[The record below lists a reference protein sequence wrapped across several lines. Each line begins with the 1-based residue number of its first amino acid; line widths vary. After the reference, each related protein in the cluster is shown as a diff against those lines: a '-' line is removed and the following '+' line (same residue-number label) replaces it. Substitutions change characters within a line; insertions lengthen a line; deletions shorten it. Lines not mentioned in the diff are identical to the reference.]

1 MARLRIETAPEI
13 TVYDESFVIKAA
25 AGASAPLAEFKNSA
39 GTVVGNIAVDGT
51 LNVLSVVTS
60 NAGTSSTSLATRGY
74 VDTVAAGLNWHDAVA
89 YATAAALSACTYA
102 NGTAGVG
109 ATLTGNANARLTV
122 DGTSQT
128 TGKSILV
135 KNQATATQNGIYT
148 ITEQGSVSTPFVLT
162 RRTDSNNSVAGQV
175 SAGDS
180 VYVVSGSSNGGQAF
194 ILTTTG
200 TGTNDAIVLGTDN
213 LSFSQFTGTA
223 AFLVGDGM
231 VKTGNSIDVVSA
243 NGTRIVVNA
252 DSIDLATVAQSNTSG
267 ANTTSFISGHTVDS
281 YGRITATETSSVSF
295 TGYATLASPT
305 FTGAV
310 TIPATTAGGNIV
322 PSSSNTYSLGSINNV
337 WKDVFVGPGSLYVNG
352 QKVLQDESGAIVVS
366 ATIDNN
372 LGLRTSGSGNIELDP
387 TGTGV
392 INIKGPLVIQAA
404 TNITSADGNAVT
416 FGGAI
421 NTDTISSKTTNT
433 DLSITANGT
442 GKVYI
447 NDNAEVSGNLTVNG
461 TITSIN
467 SETISFADNIID
479 LNSNFTTGSPTENAG
494 LRVIRGDSANAQLR
508 WNETSDVWEF
518 TNDGSVYSAMVSLA
532 SPTFTGTPTLPTGT
546 IATTQTPANNST
558 AVATTA
564 YVDAAGALKA
574 NLASPTFT
582 GTPTL
587 PTGTIATTQTAA
599 NNSTAVATTAYVDTA
614 GALKAN
620 LASPTFTGVPAAPT
634 AAASTNTTQVATT
647 AFVRAEVAALVG
659 SAGATLDTLG
669 EIATAL
675 GNDVALSTT
684 LTTSI
689 GLKAPLASPTF
700 TGTPLSTTAAV
711 DTNTT
716 QIATTAYVVGQSYAK
731 LASPTFTGTV
741 TLPSGTVTSTMIL
754 DGTIAN
760 ADISTTAAID
770 QGKIADTILNAQ
782 VASYTLVLA
791 DKNKLVEISNA
802 SANTLTVP
810 PNSSVAFPIGSTLT
824 VLQTGAG
831 QCTITAGAGVT
842 VNGTPGLKLRTT
854 WSSATLIKRA
864 TDTWVALGDLV
875 A

>member
-25 AGASAPLAEFKNSA
+25 SGASAPLAEFKNSA

-51 LNVLSVVTS
+51 LNVLSVVAS
-60 NAGTSSTSLATRGY
+60 SAGTSSTSLATRGY

-102 NGTAGVG
+102 NGTLGVG

-135 KNQATATQNGIYT
+135 KDQATATQNGIYT
-148 ITEQGSVSTPFVLT
+148 ITEQGSGSTPFVLT

-194 ILTTTG
+194 ILTSAG
-200 TGTNDAIVLGTDN
+200 TGTDSAIVFGTDN

-322 PSSSNTYSLGSINNV
+322 PSSNNVYSLGSINSV

-421 NTDTISSKTTNT
+421 NADTISSKTTNT

-546 IATTQTPANNST
+546 IATTQTAFNNTT

-582 GTPTL
+582 G
-587 PTGTIATTQTAA
+587 
-599 NNSTAVATTAYVDTA
+599 
-614 GALKAN
+614 
-620 LASPTFTGVPAAPT
+620 VPAAPT
-634 AAASTNTTQVATT
+634 AAVATNTTQVATT
-647 AFVRAEVAALVG
+647 AFVRAEVAALVN
-659 SAGATLDTLG
+659 SAPGTLDTLG
-669 EIATAL
+669 EIATSLA
-675 GNDVALSTT
+675 NNASLSTT
-684 LTTSI
+684 LTDAI
-689 GLKAPLASPTF
+689 ALKAP
-700 TGTPLSTTAAV
+700 
-711 DTNTT
+711 
-716 QIATTAYVVGQSYAK
+716 

-770 QGKIADTILNAQ
+770 QGKIADTTINAQ
-782 VASYTLVLA
+782 AASYTLVLA
-791 DKNKLVEISNA
+791 DKNKLVEIGNA

-824 VLQTGAG
+824 ILQTGAG
-831 QCTITAGAGVT
+831 QCTLTAGAGVT

-854 WSSATLIKRA
+854 WSSATLVKRA